1 MKDGILES
9 SSSKRLIF
17 ALAVALTDLQRT
29 LAGIACSQCETDDS
43 FGVSPQV
50 SRDLNTDGACEW
62 LRSSSRIMTY
72 VYDLLATQD
81 IVRTDA
87 ANVRAAVERLLAG
100 APGRFPGYF
109 EAVEREPA
117 VAAGYAG
124 FWMFSRRWRYP
135 RVDDVI
141 PSLVRAGSHAR
152 PQRLPNLLY

>member
-29 LAGIACSQCETDDS
+29 LAEIACRQCETDDS

-117 VAAGYAG
+117 VAAGYARLLDVLEA
-124 FWMFSRRWRYP
+124 MAISASR
-135 RVDDVI
+135 
-141 PSLVRAGSHAR
+141 
-152 PQRLPNLLY
+152 